1 MHRICKKNKTE
12 QNQTSGNRRAG
23 TKQDGSDEGDDAS
36 TDILPT
42 CRGMS
47 VCV

>member
-1 MHRICKKNKTE
+1 MHRLCKKNKTQ
-12 QNQTSGNRRAG
+12 QNRKSGNRRAG
-23 TKQDGSDEGDDAS
+23 TIQDSSEEGEDAS
-36 TDILPT
+36 TDILPK